1 MKKIISEWKV
11 IALFAF
17 LFVGA
22 PNAALAAEDEEAN
35 EVEEI
40 VVTGSRIA
48 RSSADSD
55 SNISIISRQEIE
67 DLGVTSIGDFLQD
80 IPQNVGGLN
89 AQNNNGGNG
98 STQLSLR
105 NLGSGRTLVLIN
117 GRRHVPYAT
126 GGTVDLNAI
135 APATIERVDVL
146 LDGASSVYGADAVA
160 GVVNFITRNDF
171 EGAEVS
177 LFTGASSEGDGEITD
192 WSFTMGTT
200 SDRGNIMM
208 TLGRYEMK
216 EVMAGDR
223 GWAFQDIFYD
233 WETGEEF
240 GLGSSATPEGTII
253 DRLGQEGNA
262 AWQAIAGNG
271 PFLWGPGGLN
281 PSQTWSSFSFGGN
294 SDSGEGSYYNY
305 QPENYLYTPQERTNF
320 FITGNYELLDGVNGF
335 MELSYINRKSDQ
347 LLAPTPLFIISEG
360 ITVEADQFHNPF
372 GRDFID
378 VRRRMVEA
386 GNRNFIQDIDT
397 YRIVG
402 GVEMS
407 LEDWDIEVSYNFG
420 RTDGTDTNEG
430 RFIRSRV
437 VQALSSDC
445 DAPCVPLNLFGGPG
459 SITQD
464 QIDWISY
471 TGTAKTTYQQN
482 AFQLN
487 VSNASIFEL
496 PAGDV
501 GLAFG
506 IEKRDEEGAFVE
518 DPLTE
523 AGDTTGNK
531 GESTRGDYS
540 VEEAY
545 LELAIPVF
553 DSATVGNMNLSLSS
567 RYSDYSNF
575 GDTNNSK
582 VGFRWDLNNWIAF
595 RGTFSEAF
603 KAPSV
608 ASLFAGQSDSFP
620 AVNDPCSNVADA
632 GGLYGINATVTA
644 NCDADGLVGGVAD
657 DRAQLRAR
665 VGGNPDLGP
674 ETAESTQ
681 FGVILNPI
689 QDLSVT
695 VDWWDYE
702 IENTIGS
709 IGASSILAN
718 CYINADRKYCD
729 KIQRDNNGL
738 VSNIFAASTNI
749 GEVGTSGLDVQADY
763 YLSAGDFGSFNFSL
777 DYTMVDEYEIRTPTD
792 DGGQNVTNC
801 VGVYD
806 CGTLIENR
814 WILTTTWN
822 RDKLNAR
829 LRVNFY
835 DEFTE
840 CDGDF
845 CGGNEISRTIDS
857 VAYVTLGVGYD
868 LGQGT
873 RLNLNVYNLTD
884 ENPPRIYNGFYS
896 AADVAYDFLGQYYSL
911 GISHEF

>member
-487 VSNASIFEL
+487 VSNASIF
-496 PAGDV
+496 
-501 GLAFG
+501 
-506 IEKRDEEGAFVE
+506 
-518 DPLTE
+518 T
-523 AGDTTGNK
+523 
-531 GESTRGDYS
+531 
-540 VEEAY
+540 
-545 LELAIPVF
+545 
-553 DSATVGNMNLSLSS
+553 
-567 RYSDYSNF
+567 
-575 GDTNNSK
+575 
-582 VGFRWDLNNWIAF
+582 
-595 RGTFSEAF
+595 
-603 KAPSV
+603 
-608 ASLFAGQSDSFP
+608 
-620 AVNDPCSNVADA
+620 A
-632 GGLYGINATVTA
+632 GG
-644 NCDADGLVGGVAD
+644 
-657 DRAQLRAR
+657 
-665 VGGNPDLGP
+665 
-674 ETAESTQ
+674 
-681 FGVILNPI
+681 
-689 QDLSVT
+689 
-695 VDWWDYE
+695 
-702 IENTIGS
+702 
-709 IGASSILAN
+709 
-718 CYINADRKYCD
+718 
-729 KIQRDNNGL
+729 
-738 VSNIFAASTNI
+738 
-749 GEVGTSGLDVQADY
+749 
-763 YLSAGDFGSFNFSL
+763 
-777 DYTMVDEYEIRTPTD
+777 
-792 DGGQNVTNC
+792 
-801 VGVYD
+801 
-806 CGTLIENR
+806 
-814 WILTTTWN
+814 
-822 RDKLNAR
+822 
-829 LRVNFY
+829 
-835 DEFTE
+835 
-840 CDGDF
+840 
-845 CGGNEISRTIDS
+845 
-857 VAYVTLGVGYD
+857 
-868 LGQGT
+868 
-873 RLNLNVYNLTD
+873 
-884 ENPPRIYNGFYS
+884 
-896 AADVAYDFLGQYYSL
+896 
-911 GISHEF
+911 

>member
-1 MKKIISEWKV
+1 MKKIISEWKLV
-11 IALFAF
+11 ALIAVLVSGFPTA
-17 LFVGA
+17 VWA
-22 PNAALAAEDEEAN
+22 EEDEDAN

-55 SNISIISRQEIE
+55 SNISIITRQEIE

-135 APATIERVDVL
+135 APATIERIDVL

-171 EGAEVS
+171 EGAELSV
-177 LFTGASSEGDGEITD
+177 FTGASSEGDGEITD

-223 GWAFQDIFYD
+223 GWARQDIFYD
-233 WETGEEF
+233 WETKEEF

-262 AWQAIAGNG
+262 AWQAVAGNG
-271 PFLWGPGGLN
+271 PFLWGPGGN
-281 PSQTWSSFSFGGN
+281 NSSTTWSSFSFGGN
-294 SDSGEGSYYNY
+294 SDVGEGSYYNY

-320 FITGNYELLDGVNGF
+320 FVTGNYELLDGVNSF

-386 GNRNFIQDIDT
+386 GNRNFIQDLDT

-402 GVEMS
+402 GIEFS
-407 LEDWDIEVSYNFG
+407 LEDWDVEMAYNFG

-459 SITQD
+459 SISQD

-471 TGTAKTTYQQN
+471 TGTAKTTYQQKS
-482 AFQLN
+482 FQLN
-487 VSNASIFEL
+487 VSNASLFEL

-506 IEKRDEEGAFVE
+506 IEKRDEEGGFVE

-545 LELAIPVF
+545 LEVAIPVF
-553 DSATVGNMNLSLSS
+553 DNATIGNMNLSLSS

-575 GDTNNSK
+575 GDSTNSK

-595 RGTFSEAF
+595 RGTWSEAF

-608 ASLFAGQSDSFP
+608 SSLFAGQADSFP
-620 AVNDPCSNVADA
+620 AVNDPCSNVTDA
-632 GGLYGINATVTA
+632 GGLYGVDPTVTA

-665 VGGNPDLGP
+665 VGGNPELGP
-674 ETAESTQ
+674 ETAETVQ

-695 VDWWDYE
+695 IDSWEYE

-709 IGASSILAN
+709 IGAGSILGN
-718 CYINADRKYCD
+718 CYFATDRKYCD

-738 VSNIFAASTNI
+738 VSNIFAATTNI
-749 GEVGTSGLDVQADY
+749 GEVGTAGLDIQASY
-763 YLSAGDFGSFNFSL
+763 YLAAGNLGSFNFDL
-777 DYTMVDEYEIRTPTD
+777 DYTIVDEYEIRTPTAT
-792 DGGQNVTNC
+792 GGLNVTNC

-814 WILTTTWN
+814 WILTASWN
-822 RDKLNAR
+822 KDQWDAR
-829 LRVNFY
+829 VRVNFY

-845 CGGNEISRTIDS
+845 CGGDEVRRTIDS

-873 RLNLNVYNLTD
+873 RFNLNVYNLTD

-896 AADVAYDFLGQYYSL
+896 AADVAYDFLGQYYSI
-911 GISHEF
+911 GISHKF

>member
-1 MKKIISEWKV
+1 MKKTISEWKV

-233 WETGEEF
+233 WESGEEF

-459 SITQD
+459 SISQD

-506 IEKRDEEGAFVE
+506 IEKRDEEGSFVE

-553 DSATVGNMNLSLSS
+553 DSSALGNMNLSLSS

-582 VGFRWDLNNWIAF
+582 VGFRWDLNN
-595 RGTFSEAF
+595 
-603 KAPSV
+603 
-608 ASLFAGQSDSFP
+608 
-620 AVNDPCSNVADA
+620 
-632 GGLYGINATVTA
+632 
-644 NCDADGLVGGVAD
+644 
-657 DRAQLRAR
+657 
-665 VGGNPDLGP
+665 
-674 ETAESTQ
+674 
-681 FGVILNPI
+681 
-689 QDLSVT
+689 
-695 VDWWDYE
+695 
-702 IENTIGS
+702 
-709 IGASSILAN
+709 
-718 CYINADRKYCD
+718 
-729 KIQRDNNGL
+729 
-738 VSNIFAASTNI
+738 
-749 GEVGTSGLDVQADY
+749 
-763 YLSAGDFGSFNFSL
+763 
-777 DYTMVDEYEIRTPTD
+777 
-792 DGGQNVTNC
+792 
-801 VGVYD
+801 
-806 CGTLIENR
+806 
-814 WILTTTWN
+814 
-822 RDKLNAR
+822 
-829 LRVNFY
+829 
-835 DEFTE
+835 
-840 CDGDF
+840 
-845 CGGNEISRTIDS
+845 
-857 VAYVTLGVGYD
+857 
-868 LGQGT
+868 
-873 RLNLNVYNLTD
+873 
-884 ENPPRIYNGFYS
+884 
-896 AADVAYDFLGQYYSL
+896 
-911 GISHEF
+911 

>member
-171 EGAEVS
+171 EGAELS

-262 AWQAIAGNG
+262 AWQAVAGNG

-281 PSQTWSSFSFGGN
+281 PNQNWSSFSFGGN

-320 FITGNYELLDGVNGF
+320 FVTGNYELLDGVNGF

-347 LLAPTPLFIISEG
+347 LLAPTPLFIIVEG

-459 SITQD
+459 SIEQD

-471 TGTAKTTYQQN
+471 TGTAKTTYQQT

-487 VSNASIFEL
+487 VSNASLFEL

-506 IEKRDEEGAFVE
+506 VEKRDEEGSFVE

-553 DSATVGNMNLSLSS
+553 DSATLGNMNLSLST

-608 ASLFAGQSDSFP
+608 SSLFAGQSDSFP
-620 AVNDPCSNVADA
+620 AVVDPCSNIVGA
-632 GGLYGINATVTA
+632 YGTDPTVTA
-644 NCDADGLVGGVAD
+644 NCDADGLVGGTAD
-657 DRAQLRAR
+657 PNEQLRTR

-674 ETAESTQ
+674 ETAETTQ

-702 IENTIGS
+702 IENTIGT
-709 IGASSILAN
+709 IGAGTILGN
-718 CYINADRKYCD
+718 CYFAADRKYCD

-738 VSNIFAASTNI
+738 VSNIFAAATNI
-749 GEVGTSGLDVQADY
+749 GEVGTSGFDIQADY
-763 YLSAGDFGSFNFSL
+763 YLAAGDLGSFNFSL
-777 DYTMVDEYEIRTPTD
+777 DYTIVDEYEIRTPTAT
-792 DGGQNVTNC
+792 GALSVTDC

-806 CGTLIENR
+806 CGALIENR
-814 WILTTTWN
+814 WIATATWN

-835 DEFTE
+835 DEFIE
-840 CDGDF
+840 CEGDF
-845 CGGNEISRTIDS
+845 CGGDEIRRTIDS
-857 VAYVTLGVGYD
+857 IAYVTLGLGYD

-873 RLNLNVYNLTD
+873 RLSLNVYNLTD

>member
-1 MKKIISEWKV
+1 MKKIISEWKAV
-11 IALFAF
+11 ALFAF
-17 LFVGA
+17 LFIGA

-55 SNISIISRQEIE
+55 SNISIISRQELE
-67 DLGVTSIGDFLQD
+67 DFSVTSIGDFLQD

-135 APATIERVDVL
+135 APSTIERVDVL

-160 GVVNFITRNDF
+160 GVVNVITRNDF
-171 EGAEVS
+171 EGAEFS
-177 LFTGASSEGDGEITD
+177 IFTGASSEGDGEIVD
-192 WSFTMGTT
+192 WSLTMGTT

-208 TLGRYEMK
+208 MLGGYEMK

-223 GWAFQDIFYD
+223 GWARQDLDYD
-233 WETGEEF
+233 WANGIEA

-262 AWQAIAGNG
+262 AWQAIAYQ
-271 PFLWGPGGLN
+271 PIFSLLWGPGGNN
-281 PSQTWSSFSFGGN
+281 PSQTWSPFQFTGN
-294 SDSGEGSYYNY
+294 SDVGEGSYYNY
-305 QPENYLYTPQERTNF
+305 QPENYLYTPQERTNM

-360 ITVEADQFHNPF
+360 ITIDAGQAFNPF

-397 YRIVG
+397 YRMVG
-402 GVEMS
+402 GIEFS
-407 LEDWDIEVSYNFG
+407 LEDWDVELSVNVG

-437 VQALSSDC
+437 INALSADC
-445 DAPCVPLNLFGGPG
+445 TGSCVPLNLFGGPG

-464 QIDWISY
+464 QIDYISY
-471 TGTAKTTYQQN
+471 TGTAKTTYEQTS
-482 AFQLN
+482 FELN
-487 VSNASIFEL
+487 VSNASVFEL

-506 IEKRDEEGAFVE
+506 IQKRDEEGKFVE

-531 GESTRGDYS
+531 GESTRGSYS

-553 DSATVGNMNLSLSS
+553 DNSTLGNMNLSLSS

-620 AVNDPCSNVADA
+620 AVTDPCSNIVGA
-632 GGLYGINATVTA
+632 YGTDATVTA
-644 NCDADGLVGGVAD
+644 NCDADGLVGGTAD
-657 DRAQLRAR
+657 PNEQLRTR
-665 VGGNPDLGP
+665 VGGNPNLGP
-674 ETAESTQ
+674 ETAETTQ

-702 IENTIGS
+702 IENTIGT
-709 IGASSILAN
+709 IGAGTILGN
-718 CYINADRKYCD
+718 CYFNADRKYCD
-729 KIQRDNNGL
+729 KIERDNNGL
-738 VSNIFAASTNI
+738 VSNIFAAATNI
-749 GEVGTSGLDVQADY
+749 GEVGTSGIDVQADY
-763 YLSAGDFGSFNFSL
+763 YLSAGDLGSFNFSL
-777 DYTMVDEYEIRTPTD
+777 DYTAVDEYEIRTPTAAGTLSITD
-792 DGGQNVTNC
+792 C

-814 WILTTTWN
+814 WIATASWN
-822 RDKLNAR
+822 RDKFNAR

-840 CDGDF
+840 CEGDF
-845 CGGNEISRTIDS
+845 CGGDEIRRTIDS
-857 VAYVTLGVGYD
+857 VAYVTLGLGYD

-873 RLNLNVYNLTD
+873 RFNLNVYNLTD

-896 AADVAYDFLGQYYSL
+896 AADVAYDFLGQYYTL
-911 GISHEF
+911 GISHKF